1 MSLSRAVLDL
11 SPLRASRAFRDLW
24 LGSSAAALGGQFV
37 MVAVLYQVWE
47 LTGSAFWT
55 GAIGLAR
62 AVPLIVFGLVGG
74 AMADAADRRRVVQ
87 WTTVA
92 QLVTALG
99 LAAQALLQVD
109 SLALLLGLVALQ
121 AAFGALGI
129 PAKRALPPRLLPAAK
144 VPAGIALQH
153 LSFQVAMLAGPAV
166 AGIVIAELGLTWAFT
181 VQAVTFVLAW
191 LGVLRLP
198 SLPPLERPDR
208 PGLRAMADGVRMVWR
223 RPVLRGSFVTDL
235 FATLLVMPI
244 SLFPLINELRF
255 GGSASTLGL
264 FLSAVAVGG
273 IAAGLFSG
281 SFTRARRAGL
291 IQLLAAGTWGVALAG
306 FGLVAPLW
314 LALGLLAVAGA
325 ADTVSVVTRAAMVQL
340 DTPDSHRG
348 RVSAVESVISQAGP
362 DIGNFRGG
370 LVAGL
375 TSAPFALATGGLA
388 CVLGVAFVG
397 WRNQELRRYEPPT
410 AGVPPRSSS
419 S

>member
-1 MSLSRAVLDL
+1 MSLARAVLDL

-37 MVAVLYQVWE
+37 MVAVLFQVWE
-47 LTGSAFWT
+47 LTASAFWT

-62 AVPLIVFGLVGG
+62 AVPLIIFGLVGG
-74 AMADAADRRRVVQ
+74 ALADAADRRRVVR
-87 WTTVA
+87 WTTAA
-92 QLVTALG
+92 QLVAALG
-99 LAAQALLQVD
+99 LATQALLQVD

-129 PAKRALPPRLLPAAK
+129 PAKRALTPRLLPAAQ

-153 LSFQVAMLAGPAV
+153 LSFQIAMLVGPAL
-166 AGIVIAELGLTWAFT
+166 AGILIAELGLTWAFT

-264 FLSAVAVGG
+264 LLSAVAVGG

-291 IQLLAAGTWGVALAG
+291 VQLVAAGTWGLALAG
-306 FGLVAPLW
+306 FGLAQPLW

-325 ADTVSVVTRAAMVQL
+325 ADTISVVTRAAMVQL

-348 RVSAVESVISQAGP
+348 RVSAVESVIGQAGP
-362 DIGNFRGG
+362 DVGNFRGG
-370 LVAGL
+370 VVAGL
-375 TSAPFALATGGLA
+375 TSAPFALATGGIA

-397 WRNQELRRYEPPT
+397 WRNRALRQYEPPT
-410 AGVPPRSSS
+410 AEVPQSGQ
-419 S
+419 